1 MYPVASASD
10 SINIPCRSIGLH
22 MTSKILKYFVLIT
35 AIYLWLQAYSPIIYK
50 SSQLFP
56 DDYRYGDLYHLSYLP
71 QFKETLPICKPDKI
85 TNKVQNVNLFVI
97 GDSFTEEQ
105 RVTKNDII
113 AATYTNIHWSKQTH
127 IQLDTTKKNILILE
141 TVERTFKD
149 HFLVE
154 VNNFKLNKN
163 TQKEEIAKSW
173 KKVLKEKIQEVVV
186 FIFPEKDS
194 IEQRFEASLFSYDFF
209 LKFRELKALIN
220 HQIFGRVE
228 KKVILSRDK
237 NHLFFSEE
245 ALSSDSHSA
254 FYPFLDIE
262 KDNLIININSIRK
275 KFLKAGF
282 DEVYLSII
290 PNKVSVISPDLGDY
304 NNLIQRVQNSPKL
317 EAPIIDVYSEFK
329 KNPTKYYLKSDS
341 HWTCEGRNI
350 WLNKVNKIVLNP

>member
-1 MYPVASASD
+1 M
-10 SINIPCRSIGLH
+10 
-22 MTSKILKYFVLIT
+22 
-35 AIYLWLQAYSPIIYK
+35 
-50 SSQLFP
+50 
-56 DDYRYGDLYHLSYLP
+56 
-71 QFKETLPICKPDKI
+71 
-85 TNKVQNVNLFVI
+85 
-97 GDSFTEEQ
+97 
-105 RVTKNDII
+105 
-113 AATYTNIHWSKQTH
+113 
-127 IQLDTTKKNILILE
+127 
-141 TVERTFKD
+141 
-149 HFLVE
+149 
-154 VNNFKLNKN
+154 
-163 TQKEEIAKSW
+163 
-173 KKVLKEKIQEVVV
+173 VV

>member
-1 MYPVASASD
+1 
-10 SINIPCRSIGLH
+10 
-22 MTSKILKYFVLIT
+22 MTSKVFKYTVLIS

-50 SSQLFP
+50 FSRLFP

-71 QFKETLPICKPDKI
+71 QFKETLPVCKPDKI
-85 TNKVQNVNLFVI
+85 ISKVQNVNLFVI

-105 RVTKNDII
+105 RVNKNDMI
-113 AATYTNIHWSKQTH
+113 AVTYTNIHWSKQAD

-154 VNNFKLNKN
+154 VNNFKLIKN
-163 TQKEEIAKSW
+163 TKKGEITKSW
-173 KKVLKEKIQEVVV
+173 KKVLKEKIQEIGS

-209 LKFRELKALIN
+209 LKFRELKASIN
-220 HQIFGRVE
+220 YQILSRVE
-228 KKVILSRDK
+228 KKVILSKDK

-254 FYPFLDIE
+254 FYPFSNVE
-262 KDNLIININSIRK
+262 KDYLTVKLNSTRDK
-275 KFLKAGF
+275 YLKAGF
-282 DEVYLSII
+282 NEVYLSII
-290 PNKVSVISPDLGDY
+290 PNKVSVVSPDLGNY
-304 NNLIQRVQNSPKL
+304 NNLIQRVQNSPQL
-317 EAPIIDVYSEFK
+317 EIPIIDTYTEFK

-350 WLNKVNKIVLNP
+350 WLNKVNKIILSK

>member
-1 MYPVASASD
+1 
-10 SINIPCRSIGLH
+10 
-22 MTSKILKYFVLIT
+22 MTSKVFKYTVLIS

-50 SSQLFP
+50 FSRLFP

-71 QFKETLPICKPDKI
+71 QFKETLPVCKPDKI
-85 TNKVQNVNLFVI
+85 ISKVQNVNLFVI

-105 RVTKNDII
+105 RVNKNDMI
-113 AATYTNIHWSKQTH
+113 AVTYTNIHWSKQAD

-154 VNNFKLNKN
+154 VNNFKLIKN
-163 TQKEEIAKSW
+163 TKKEEITKSW
-173 KKVLKEKIQEVVV
+173 KKVLKEKIQEIGS

-209 LKFRELKALIN
+209 LKFRELKASIN
-220 HQIFGRVE
+220 HQIFSRVE
-228 KKVILSRDK
+228 KKVILSKDK

-254 FYPFLDIE
+254 FYPFSNVE
-262 KDNLIININSIRK
+262 KDYLTVKLNSTRDK
-275 KFLKAGF
+275 YLKAGF
-282 DEVYLSII
+282 NEVYLSII
-290 PNKVSVISPDLGDY
+290 PNKVSVVSPDLGNY
-304 NNLIQRVQNSPKL
+304 NNLIQRVQNSPQL
-317 EAPIIDVYSEFK
+317 EIPIIDTYTEFK

-350 WLNKVNKIVLNP
+350 WLNKVNKIILSK